1 MKGLQTIGLVV
12 LLACSVPA
20 RGDVASG
27 PAVGEAVKD
36 LKVFAVVGPVEGKD
50 VNYIKERQDAP
61 TVYAFVQSEFWSRPM
76 ARFLKTLDMGA
87 KDVDE
92 KAGIVAVWLSEKP
105 DEAKDYLPK
114 AQMSL
119 QFQNTALAV
128 FPGEKSGPEGW
139 AINNDAHLTIVV
151 VNKGK
156 VAASL
161 AYQSVNETDVD
172 KVREALKKA
181 VGKKE

>member
-1 MKGLQTIGLVV
+1 MNATRATTVFM
-12 LLACSVPA
+12 LLAISMPA
-20 RGDVASG
+20 HGDVTSG
-27 PAVGEAVKD
+27 PAAGEAVKD
-36 LKVFAVVGPVEGKD
+36 LRVFGVVGPVEGKD
-50 VNYIKERQDAP
+50 VNYVKERQEAP

-87 KDVDE
+87 KDADD
-92 KAGIVAVWLSEKP
+92 KAAIVAVWLSEKP
-105 DEAKDYLPK
+105 DDQKDYLPK

-128 FPGEKSGPEGW
+128 YPGEKSGPDGW
-139 AINNDAHLTIVV
+139 GINTDAHLTIVV

-156 VAASL
+156 VAASF

>member
-1 MKGLQTIGLVV
+1 MKGMRTIGVVV
-12 LLACSVPA
+12 LLASSVAA
-20 RGDVASG
+20 RGDVTSG
-27 PAVGEAVKD
+27 PAPGEAVKD
-36 LKVFAVVGPVEGKD
+36 LKVFAVVGPVEGKEI
-50 VNYIKERQDAP
+50 NYIKERKDAP

-87 KDVDE
+87 KDADE
-92 KAGIVAVWLSEKP
+92 RAAVVAVWLSEKP
-105 DEAKDYLPK
+105 DDQKDYLPK

-128 FPGEKSGPEGW
+128 YPGEKSGPEGW
-139 AINNDAHLTIVV
+139 GINTDAHLTIVV

-156 VAASL
+156 VATSF

-172 KVREALKKA
+172 KVRDALKKA